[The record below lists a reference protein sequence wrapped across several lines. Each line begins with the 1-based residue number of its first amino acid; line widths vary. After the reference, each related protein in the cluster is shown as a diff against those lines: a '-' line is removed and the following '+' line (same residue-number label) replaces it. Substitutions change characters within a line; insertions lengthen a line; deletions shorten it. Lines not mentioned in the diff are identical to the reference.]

1 MKHQKRI
8 FLLLLF
14 SPLILLAGLNE
25 EIDSL
30 IHETYGSECK
40 IELSSI
46 SLTAGIIKRIEQEC
60 KQKFYRD
67 QLNCYT
73 ITTESGD
80 TLTAL
85 LDNVY
90 GKSLPIT
97 FMVVFDKRGNID
109 NSFIIKYRETHGYGV
124 KSNEWLKQFTGKN
137 EKSGF
142 TPGTDIQGVTG
153 STISVRSVSTG
164 IKKLTLVYNIIH
176 KK

>member
-1 MKHQKRI
+1 MNQHERI
-8 FLLLLF
+8 LLLLLF
-14 SPLILLAGLNE
+14 SPLMLFAGLNE
-25 EIDSL
+25 EINSL
-30 IHETYGSECK
+30 LYEAYGNECQ

-46 SLTAGIIKRIEQEC
+46 SLSAGIIESIEKKC
-60 KQKFYRD
+60 KQKFYRE

-80 TLTAL
+80 RFTAL

-97 FMVVFDKRGNID
+97 FLVVFDEQGTID
-109 NSFIIKYRETHGYGV
+109 NSFIVKYRETHGYGV
-124 KSNEWLKQFTGKN
+124 KSKEWLKQFTGKN
-137 EKSGF
+137 QKSGF

-164 IKKLTLVYNIIH
+164 IKKLTLLYNFIQ